1 MIMKKMA
8 TMLTGASVNQLQR
21 EDVARPVARP
31 GRGFSGSERRP
42 DN

>member
-8 TMLTGASVNQLQR
+8 PMLTGASVNQLPR
-21 EDVARPVARP
+21 EDVARSDR
-31 GRGFSGSERRP
+31 GRGFSGGARRR